1 MRVTQMARL
10 GLPTKVLPG
19 GAEAQMAQLIQPPA
33 VVVVLVKLGQIPIP
47 VQAATAV
54 TVFFL
59 Q

>member
-1 MRVTQMARL
+1 MARL
-10 GLPTKVLPG
+10 GLPAKVLPG
-19 GAEAQMAQLIQPPA
+19 GAEAAIAELIHPPA
-33 VVVVLVKLGQIPIP
+33 VVVVLVRLGQIPIP